1 LNFEIDRNV
10 PRKPHLVGGVKG
22 HNMNEISFARILLA
36 TACPGSPALWAG
48 ELQIWDLFC
57 ISRLGFRISARWN
70 RAQGGESMQVILL
83 ENVPSL
89 GKAGDLVK
97 VSDGYGRNYL
107 IPKKKA
113 LLATEKS
120 LKVIEHQKRQV
131 QQRLEKGKKDAEKL
145 GQQIE
150 KLSCTFAKTVG
161 ESGKLFGSVTSMDI
175 ENYLKENGI
184 EVDRK
189 KISLEEPIK
198 NLGMF
203 TVPIK
208 LSAEVTAQLKV
219 WVVQE

>member
-1 LNFEIDRNV
+1 
-10 PRKPHLVGGVKG
+10 
-22 HNMNEISFARILLA
+22 
-36 TACPGSPALWAG
+36 
-48 ELQIWDLFC
+48 
-57 ISRLGFRISARWN
+57 
-70 RAQGGESMQVILL
+70 MQVILL
-83 ENVPSL
+83 ESVPSL
-89 GKAGDLVK
+89 GNAGDLVK

-113 LLATEKS
+113 ILATEKS

-131 QQRLEKGKKDAEKL
+131 QQSMEKAKKDAEKL
-145 GQQIE
+145 GHRIE
-150 KLSCTFAKTVG
+150 NLSCTFVKPVG

-198 NLGMF
+198 NLGVF

-208 LSAEVTAQLKV
+208 LHPEVTTHLKV

>member
-1 LNFEIDRNV
+1 
-10 PRKPHLVGGVKG
+10 
-22 HNMNEISFARILLA
+22 M
-36 TACPGSPALWAG
+36 
-48 ELQIWDLFC
+48 QI
-57 ISRLGFRISARWN
+57 
-70 RAQGGESMQVILL
+70 ILL
-83 ENVPSL
+83 ENIPSL

-107 IPKKKA
+107 IPQKKA
-113 LLATEKS
+113 ILATEKS

-131 QQRLEKGKKDAEKL
+131 QQRMEKAKKDAEKL
-145 GQQIE
+145 GQRIE

-189 KISLEEPIK
+189 KVSLEEPIK
-198 NLGMF
+198 NLGVF

-208 LSAEVTAQLKV
+208 LHPEVTTHLKV

>member
-1 LNFEIDRNV
+1 
-10 PRKPHLVGGVKG
+10 
-22 HNMNEISFARILLA
+22 
-36 TACPGSPALWAG
+36 
-48 ELQIWDLFC
+48 
-57 ISRLGFRISARWN
+57 
-70 RAQGGESMQVILL
+70 MQVILL

-107 IPKKKA
+107 IPQKKA
-113 LLATEKS
+113 LLATERS
-120 LKVIEHQKRQV
+120 LKVVEHQKRQV
-131 QQRLEKGKKDAEKL
+131 QHRLDKGKKDAEKL
-145 GQQIE
+145 GQEIE
-150 KLSCTFAKTVG
+150 KLSCTFSKTVG

-175 ENYLKENGI
+175 ENYLKENRI
-184 EVDRK
+184 DVDRK
-189 KISLEEPIK
+189 KIILEEPIK

>member
-1 LNFEIDRNV
+1 MKI
-10 PRKPHLVGGVKG
+10 
-22 HNMNEISFARILLA
+22 
-36 TACPGSPALWAG
+36 
-48 ELQIWDLFC
+48 
-57 ISRLGFRISARWN
+57 
-70 RAQGGESMQVILL
+70 ILL

-97 VSDGYGRNYL
+97 VSAGYGRNYL
-107 IPKKKA
+107 IPQEKA
-113 LLATEKS
+113 ILATEKS
-120 LKVIEHQKRQV
+120 LKVVEHKKRQV
-131 QQRLEKGKKDAEKL
+131 QQRMEKTKKDSEKM
-145 GQQIE
+145 GQRIE

-175 ENYLKENGI
+175 ENYLKESGI

-189 KISLEEPIK
+189 KIILEEPIK

-208 LSAEVTAQLKV
+208 LNSEVTAHLKV

>member
-1 LNFEIDRNV
+1 
-10 PRKPHLVGGVKG
+10 
-22 HNMNEISFARILLA
+22 
-36 TACPGSPALWAG
+36 
-48 ELQIWDLFC
+48 
-57 ISRLGFRISARWN
+57 
-70 RAQGGESMQVILL
+70 MQVILL

-107 IPKKKA
+107 IPQKKA

-131 QQRLEKGKKDAEKL
+131 QQRMEKTKKDTEKM
-145 GQQIE
+145 GQRIE
-150 KLSCTFAKTVG
+150 VLSCTFVKTVG

-208 LSAEVTAQLKV
+208 LNSEVTANLKV

>member
-1 LNFEIDRNV
+1 
-10 PRKPHLVGGVKG
+10 
-22 HNMNEISFARILLA
+22 
-36 TACPGSPALWAG
+36 
-48 ELQIWDLFC
+48 
-57 ISRLGFRISARWN
+57 
-70 RAQGGESMQVILL
+70 MQVILL
-83 ENVPSL
+83 ENISSL

-107 IPKKKA
+107 IPQKKA

-131 QQRLEKGKKDAEKL
+131 QQSMEKAKRDAEKL
-145 GQQIE
+145 GQRIE
-150 KLSCTFAKTVG
+150 KLSCTFPKTVG

-184 EVDRK
+184 ELDRK

-208 LSAEVTAQLKV
+208 LHSEVTTHLKV

>member
-1 LNFEIDRNV
+1 
-10 PRKPHLVGGVKG
+10 
-22 HNMNEISFARILLA
+22 M
-36 TACPGSPALWAG
+36 
-48 ELQIWDLFC
+48 QI
-57 ISRLGFRISARWN
+57 
-70 RAQGGESMQVILL
+70 ILL
-83 ENVPSL
+83 ENIPSL

-107 IPKKKA
+107 IPQKKA
-113 LLATEKS
+113 ILATEKS

-131 QQRLEKGKKDAEKL
+131 QQRIEKAKKDAEKL
-145 GQQIE
+145 GQRIE
-150 KLSCTFAKTVG
+150 KLSCTFTKTVG

-189 KISLEEPIK
+189 KVSLEEPIK
-198 NLGMF
+198 NLGVF

-208 LSAEVTAQLKV
+208 LHPEVTTHLKV

>member
-1 LNFEIDRNV
+1 M
-10 PRKPHLVGGVKG
+10 K
-22 HNMNEISFARILLA
+22 
-36 TACPGSPALWAG
+36 
-48 ELQIWDLFC
+48 
-57 ISRLGFRISARWN
+57 
-70 RAQGGESMQVILL
+70 VILL

-107 IPKKKA
+107 IPQKKA
-113 LLATEKS
+113 IVATEKS
-120 LKVIEHQKRQV
+120 VKAMEHQKRLV
-131 QQRLEKGKKDAEKL
+131 QQRMEKAKKDAEKL
-145 GQQIE
+145 GRQIE
-150 KLSCTFAKTVG
+150 NLSCTFTKTVG
-161 ESGKLFGSVTSMDI
+161 ESGKLFGSVTSMDV

-184 EVDRK
+184 GVDRK

-208 LSAEVTAQLKV
+208 LHPEVTSHLKV

>member
-1 LNFEIDRNV
+1 
-10 PRKPHLVGGVKG
+10 
-22 HNMNEISFARILLA
+22 
-36 TACPGSPALWAG
+36 
-48 ELQIWDLFC
+48 
-57 ISRLGFRISARWN
+57 
-70 RAQGGESMQVILL
+70 MQVILL
-83 ENVPSL
+83 ENIPSL

-107 IPKKKA
+107 VPQKKA
-113 LLATEKS
+113 ILATEKS

-131 QQRLEKGKKDAEKL
+131 QQRMEKAKKDAEKL
-145 GQQIE
+145 GQRIE

-189 KISLEEPIK
+189 KVSLEEPIK
-198 NLGMF
+198 NLGVF

-208 LSAEVTAQLKV
+208 LHPEVTTHLKV

>member
-1 LNFEIDRNV
+1 
-10 PRKPHLVGGVKG
+10 
-22 HNMNEISFARILLA
+22 
-36 TACPGSPALWAG
+36 
-48 ELQIWDLFC
+48 
-57 ISRLGFRISARWN
+57 
-70 RAQGGESMQVILL
+70 MQVILL
-83 ENVPSL
+83 EDVPSL

-107 IPKKKA
+107 IPQKKA
-113 LLATEKS
+113 ILATEKN
-120 LKVIEHQKRQV
+120 LKVIKHQKRQV
-131 QQRLEKGKKDAEKL
+131 QQRMEKTRKDAEKM
-145 GQQIE
+145 GHRIE
-150 KLSCTFAKTVG
+150 TLSCTFAKTVG

-208 LSAEVTAQLKV
+208 LHSEVTANLKV

>member
-1 LNFEIDRNV
+1 
-10 PRKPHLVGGVKG
+10 
-22 HNMNEISFARILLA
+22 
-36 TACPGSPALWAG
+36 
-48 ELQIWDLFC
+48 
-57 ISRLGFRISARWN
+57 
-70 RAQGGESMQVILL
+70 MQVILL

-89 GKAGDLVK
+89 GKAGDQVK

-113 LLATEKS
+113 VVATEKS

-131 QQRLEKGKKDAEKL
+131 QQRMEKSKKDAEKMA
-145 GQQIE
+145 QQIA
-150 KLSCTFAKTVG
+150 KFSCTFAKTIG
-161 ESGKLFGSVTSMDI
+161 ESGKLFGSITSMDI
-175 ENYLKENGI
+175 ESYLKENGM

-208 LSAEVTAQLKV
+208 LHPEVTAHLKV

>member
-1 LNFEIDRNV
+1 
-10 PRKPHLVGGVKG
+10 
-22 HNMNEISFARILLA
+22 MLL
-36 TACPGSPALWAG
+36 
-48 ELQIWDLFC
+48 
-57 ISRLGFRISARWN
+57 
-70 RAQGGESMQVILL
+70 ILL

-89 GKAGDLVK
+89 GKAGDQVK

-113 LLATEKS
+113 VLATEKS

-131 QQRLEKGKKDAEKL
+131 QQRMEKAKKDAEKMA
-145 GQQIE
+145 QQIA
-150 KLSCTFAKTVG
+150 KFSCTFTKTIG
-161 ESGKLFGSVTSMDI
+161 ESGKLFGSITSMDI
-175 ENYLKENGI
+175 ESYLKENGM

-208 LSAEVTAQLKV
+208 LHPEVTAHLKV